1 MVNVKEKCVNYFD
14 RLNDKLYNLK
24 WITAKD
30 SDEEKKEYFKF
41 ITALQNEHKD
51 AFLTSDENKVCLDSF
66 FCDSMPG
73 NTKFR
78 KCWDVFK
85 LIITLSHGQ
94 DAVQR
99 KFSANKE
106 LLVENL
112 QQLSL
117 VSQRIVSDYL
127 TDFVKSILK
136 VPLTNA
142 FIDESEFHQSN
153 SPSKKGNIVF
163 SLSKIF

>member
-66 FCDSMPG
+66 FCDSMLY
-73 NTKFR
+73 KESFLQI
-78 KCWDVFK
+78 KSCWLKTFNNFLWSVK
-85 LIITLSHGQ
+85 G
-94 DAVQR
+94 
-99 KFSANKE
+99 
-106 LLVENL
+106 LLV
-112 QQLSL
+112 
-117 VSQRIVSDYL
+117 I
-127 TDFVKSILK
+127 I
-136 VPLTNA
+136 
-142 FIDESEFHQSN
+142 
-153 SPSKKGNIVF
+153 
-163 SLSKIF
+163 